1 MRHFILLNFLLA
13 ICGESLA
20 QNLIRDEEP
29 AELRWKI
36 YSAGTFV
43 DFEGGD
49 VRTLYLPLDLSGS
62 KGMKLR
68 IEGPS
73 LYYLFI
79 NGQLVSKTKSFVELD
94 ADSLT
99 KIYSKAMMLSAFS
112 RSSLEK
118 LKCKWV
124 SKEDENF
131 NPRRESSG
139 FSSFIIGA
147 TILLLIYFTALLRT
161 NPQLTQDYLNVSRL
175 FNLRDRDDGQSLRIA
190 SSVNL
195 LFYFFCSALA
205 SLALCITAHSA
216 NASVS
221 FLAAFKGIS
230 ASQAF
235 YQWLVLSV
243 LIFCLMMMK
252 LLLSFL
258 LSNLFGWKDTSG
270 FQFFNFIR
278 MVILSL
284 SMVAIIS
291 VSCYSFGISLNYFT
305 LLKLSCLMLAI
316 GAIIIYLKLLARA
329 TFHFFHLF
337 FYLCATEVLPLV
349 ILTKVLLF

>member
-1 MRHFILLNFLLA
+1 MGRFILLSFLYFIQGGLLA
-13 ICGESLA
+13 QGSKGDDLPELKWKKYAEGAFIDT
-20 QNLIRDEEP
+20 NDRDV
-29 AELRWKI
+29 K
-36 YSAGTFV
+36 
-43 DFEGGD
+43 
-49 VRTLYLPLDLSGS
+49 TLHLLLDMNGA
-62 KGMKLR
+62 KGMKLH
-68 IEGPS
+68 IEGPPTF
-73 LYYLFI
+73 YLFI
-79 NGQLVSKTKSFVELD
+79 NGQLVAKTKSTVQLN
-94 ADSLT
+94 ADSL
-99 KIYSKAMMLSAFS
+99 KAVYSKTLMLSVY
-112 RSSLEK
+112 SSNGLEK
-118 LKCKWV
+118 LKSKWIAN
-124 SKEDENF
+124 EDENY
-131 NPRRESSG
+131 NPKRESSG
-139 FSSFIIGA
+139 FASFIISA
-147 TILLLIYFTALLRT
+147 TILLLIYITALLRT

-216 NASVS
+216 DANVS
-221 FLAAFKGIS
+221 FLSGFADVSTG
-230 ASQAF
+230 QAF
-235 YQWLVLSV
+235 TTWLFVSV

-284 SMVAIIS
+284 SIVAIVS
-291 VSCYSFGISLNYFT
+291 VASYSMGIALNYFT
-305 LLKLSCLMLAI
+305 LLKLSCFMLAI
-316 GAIIIYLKLLARA
+316 GAVMIYLKLLARA